1 MWKIP
6 WINKSLNSLFFL
18 QNTYDEA
25 SVPGCKVILA
35 SILFRSLL
43 LLTPGIFLSVLNY
56 PNKCEKKVFLKKTIK
71 TSLTFCV
78 AIKDVGK
85 WNSIPP
91 LIGLFFSENMKV
103 SFKTL

>member
-43 LLTPGIFLSVLNY
+43 LITPGIFLSVLNY
-56 PNKCEKKVFLKKTIK
+56 PKKCEKKVFLKKTIK
-71 TSLTFCV
+71 TSLTFCA

-91 LIGLFFSENMKV
+91 RHWSFFLREYESE
-103 SFKTL
+103 F